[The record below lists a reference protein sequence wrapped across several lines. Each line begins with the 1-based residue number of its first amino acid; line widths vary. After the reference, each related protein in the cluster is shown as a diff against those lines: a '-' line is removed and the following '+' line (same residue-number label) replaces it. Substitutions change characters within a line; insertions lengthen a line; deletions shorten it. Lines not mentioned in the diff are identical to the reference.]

1 LTVYAF
7 LAKIGRRIDEGY
19 FLGAFAQRARAAFR
33 ADSLRCSAVSLL
45 AVALPPLRPN
55 FARYFDRLL
64 FLAIAEP
71 QNNTR
76 SRYARNVPLHAQPLR
91 ILSEH

>member
-1 LTVYAF
+1 
-7 LAKIGRRIDEGY
+7 
-19 FLGAFAQRARAAFR
+19 
-33 ADSLRCSAVSLL
+33 VSLL